1 MTTRR
6 GGDSSFCSELWYRGQ
21 CHTQTPVGFPTEAI
35 IEVKAFEKNPQN
47 FSFWGTI
54 SCQKENNNKPYPEE
68 GSEESVMSLQSH
80 QVPQSGQTLLSFFLS
95 NIEKHYTQVLGS
107 LAPYGFQFTQG
118 KGSHPHLYRL
128 GNSLLQGSLVCYV

>member
-6 GGDSSFCSELWYRGQ
+6 GGDSSFCSEPWYRGQ

-35 IEVKAFEKNPQN
+35 IEVKAFEKIPRTFPSGEQ
-47 FSFWGTI
+47 SAAKI
-54 SCQKENNNKPYPEE
+54 ENNNKPYPEE

-95 NIEKHYTQVLGS
+95 NTEKHCTQVLGS
-107 LAPYGFQFTQG
+107 LTPYGFQFTQG